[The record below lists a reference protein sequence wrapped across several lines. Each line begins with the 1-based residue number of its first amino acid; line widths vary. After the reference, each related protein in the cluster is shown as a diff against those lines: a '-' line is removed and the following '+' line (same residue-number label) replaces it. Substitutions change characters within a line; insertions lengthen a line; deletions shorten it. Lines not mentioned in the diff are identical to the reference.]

1 MEIPVIWWI
10 ILVEGLIILALV
22 YACIVLSN
30 KVSKEISRNRS
41 QSTRY
46 GQITEQFLPLSKSYP
61 WDPKQFR
68 FLGTPVD
75 GVQFEADR
83 VLFIEF
89 KAAGSKLSKRQREIR
104 DIVRQGKVEFEEI
117 RAG

>member
-1 MEIPVIWWI
+1 M
-10 ILVEGLIILALV
+10 
-22 YACIVLSN
+22 
-30 KVSKEISRNRS
+30 
-41 QSTRY
+41 
-46 GQITEQFLPLSKSYP
+46 
-61 WDPKQFR
+61 
-68 FLGTPVD
+68 D
-75 GVQFEADR
+75 GVQFEPDR